1 MVNAQR
7 MNQDMIDQ
15 PTSQGQL
22 VVLGAGVI
30 GLQTA
35 ICLLEA
41 GFQVTILA
49 KYWPG
54 DQERL
59 YTSMWAGAQWRSSS
73 TMHEIKMQEW
83 QKLTFKHWQN
93 LVRVVSVEKTGLEMK
108 PATYFWDYTTPLE
121 IPPEQWIWWTSL
133 VSSYQVL
140 AQSAIPATGSHAAGI
155 SYDSFAV
162 NPAKYL
168 SYLSSRSKE
177 LGAKHIT
184 SEVQSFT
191 EIFHKFENVRG
202 VINCTGLGATKL
214 VEDPKLFPTKGQSVI
229 VRGLA
234 HGITT
239 GLGDDWET
247 VIVPRYG
254 TNETFLGVSKVP
266 GDWSLD
272 ADESVTQAILQRCK
286 LFAPELLNDNGEFEV
301 LSVQVGLRPTRT
313 GGPRVEIQKYRDNNE
328 ATNKFVCHN
337 YGHHGAGFEESFGT
351 GKTVTDLV
359 KAELTDES
367 KN

>member
-1 MVNAQR
+1 M
-7 MNQDMIDQ
+7 
-15 PTSQGQL
+15 
-22 VVLGAGVI
+22 
-30 GLQTA
+30 
-35 ICLLEA
+35 
-41 GFQVTILA
+41 
-49 KYWPG
+49 
-54 DQERL
+54 
-59 YTSMWAGAQWRSSS
+59 
-73 TMHEIKMQEW
+73 
-83 QKLTFKHWQN
+83 
-93 LVRVVSVEKTGLEMK
+93 EKTISIKRIL
-108 PATYFWDYTTPLE
+108 FRDYTTPLE

-266 GDWSLD
+266 GDWYVHFLLSIVISWSKDCFPPLGVSMPTRVSL
-272 ADESVTQAILQRCK
+272 K
-286 LFAPELLNDNGEFEV
+286 LFSRDANYL
-301 LSVQVGLRPTRT
+301 
-313 GGPRVEIQKYRDNNE
+313 PR
-328 ATNKFVCHN
+328 
-337 YGHHGAGFEESFGT
+337 S
-351 GKTVTDLV
+351 
-359 KAELTDES
+359 S
-367 KN
+367 